1 MRSTAAAAE
10 LPAIARASAI
20 ALDAECAAC
29 VLDLR
34 LWPARDAVQPN
45 ALAPLL
51 PAVPMAL
58 RRAQVAAALGV
69 EAGGARLHAL
79 VHAVVRAAADL
90 LLRRADRAPLLEA
103 RASNWAA

>member
-1 MRSTAAAAE
+1 
-10 LPAIARASAI
+10 
-20 ALDAECAAC
+20 
-29 VLDLR
+29 
-34 LWPARDAVQPN
+34 
-45 ALAPLL
+45 
-51 PAVPMAL
+51 MAL

-103 RASNWAA
+103 RAEHFVTKAFMFFAVLACNREKRWTSIHICRV

>member
-1 MRSTAAAAE
+1 
-10 LPAIARASAI
+10 
-20 ALDAECAAC
+20 
-29 VLDLR
+29 
-34 LWPARDAVQPN
+34 
-45 ALAPLL
+45 
-51 PAVPMAL
+51 MAL

-103 RASNWAA
+103 RAVLGALGDAADVGGRRVHLCAVASDCRFGTFHPRGATLNIQVKLLLMHLGLMPPSRKLP